1 MKTRVTEPLSN
12 PVPAAEYVRMSD
24 EGQPYSIENQKAA
37 NAEYAARNGFVIVKT
52 YADAGRSGV
61 IAKNRIALR
70 QLLTDVISGEA
81 SYRAI
86 LVYDVSRWGR
96 FPNNDEAA
104 HYEFLCSS
112 SGIPLHYC
120 AEQFANDGTVTSSI
134 IKALK
139 RTMAAEFSRELG
151 EKVFR
156 GKSRLVQKG
165 FWVGAMAGCGYRRMM
180 ISAEG
185 KQKQILK
192 HGEHKSLT
200 TDRVILVLGPRHE
213 VDLVR
218 KIFSMAVDRV
228 GCTDIARQL
237 NARGLIR
244 PNGREWKPCDVRNI
258 VTNPKYA
265 GCNVWGRGSQRLRTN
280 RVPVEAKRWITKPEA
295 FVAII
300 DQSTFDRAQ
309 AALPRRA
316 DRMWSNEEII
326 RAIRRLLARKGR
338 LSISLVEKAR
348 GMPSS
353 KLIRNRFGCYRE
365 LYKRIG
371 YYVPEEDLRGDPDA
385 DPYMRLRRNLVARLK
400 EMFPKNVTVTHLPGR
415 YRSILQVD
423 GIFMVSVLLCPFE
436 RPPKCAPYWMVQPN
450 PAERDYVTLVC
461 KLNPYRTGIY
471 SYYLF
476 PRTGIPT
483 KTYSAYRNDRWF
495 KTGKKLMRL
504 SEFYAA
510 ATAAWRAQ
518 PAQRKLDSS
527 IDNCAAKVDP

>member
-218 KIFSMAVDRV
+218 KIFSMA
-228 GCTDIARQL
+228 GIGLAAQIS
-237 NARGLIR
+237 RGNLT
-244 PNGREWKPCDVRNI
+244 RE
-258 VTNPKYA
+258 A
-265 GCNVWGRGSQRLRTN
+265 
-280 RVPVEAKRWITKPEA
+280 
-295 FVAII
+295 
-300 DQSTFDRAQ
+300 
-309 AALPRRA
+309 
-316 DRMWSNEEII
+316 
-326 RAIRRLLARKGR
+326 
-338 LSISLVEKAR
+338 
-348 GMPSS
+348 
-353 KLIRNRFGCYRE
+353 
-365 LYKRIG
+365 
-371 YYVPEEDLRGDPDA
+371 
-385 DPYMRLRRNLVARLK
+385 
-400 EMFPKNVTVTHLPGR
+400 
-415 YRSILQVD
+415 
-423 GIFMVSVLLCPFE
+423 
-436 RPPKCAPYWMVQPN
+436 
-450 PAERDYVTLVC
+450 
-461 KLNPYRTGIY
+461 
-471 SYYLF
+471 
-476 PRTGIPT
+476 
-483 KTYSAYRNDRWF
+483 
-495 KTGKKLMRL
+495 
-504 SEFYAA
+504 
-510 ATAAWRAQ
+510 
-518 PAQRKLDSS
+518 
-527 IDNCAAKVDP
+527 